1 MTYKAALP
9 IAEIQNWMQA
19 MLIQHVPISH
29 LDITTADMVNDSKR
43 LDAAQHL
50 TIYRQSYIARLRAC
64 MQSQFKCL
72 AYTLGESLF
81 QDFAD
86 QYLDG
91 NPSASY
97 TLNNLGEKF
106 SSFLEM
112 NRPDTESEEKEEW
125 PDFMIELAAF
135 EYVLSEIFDIQVTDG
150 INIPTVDTP
159 DHLLIASPTLY
170 LFEHKFPICR
180 YYLDFNANLL
190 PDLPFPQKSYSAAS
204 RQNYKLGLF
213 NLGVDQYYFLNC
225 IKEGAS
231 IQEAKDQ
238 LINLFNF
245 ERVNLENIWPIWRRN
260 FIASGFLV
268 CKNNTLKQPRY

>member
-1 MTYKAALP
+1 MINKEVLP

-29 LDITTADMVNDSKR
+29 LNVSTADMVNDSKR
-43 LDAAQHL
+43 LSAAQHL

-72 AYTLGESLF
+72 AYALGESLF

-86 QYLDG
+86 EYLDS

-106 SSFLEM
+106 PSFLEM

-125 PDFMIELAAF
+125 PDFMIELVKF
-135 EYVLSEIFDIQVTDG
+135 EYALSEIFDMQGTDG
-150 INIPTVDTP
+150 INIPDSNTP
-159 DHLLIASPTLY
+159 DHLLTTSPTLH
-170 LFEHKFPICR
+170 LFEHKFPICS
-180 YYLDFNANLL
+180 YYLDFNANLS
-190 PDLPFPQKSYSAAS
+190 PNLPFPQKSHCAVS

-213 NLGVDQYYFLNC
+213 NLGIDQYYFLNC
-225 IKEGAS
+225 IKAGVS
-231 IQEAKDQ
+231 IEEAKDK
-238 LINLFNF
+238 LIEFFNF
-245 ERVNLENIWPIWRRN
+245 ERANLDKIWPIWRKN

-268 CKNNTLKQPRY
+268 CKNDV